1 MKNQRVSFIDYDTN
15 KVFTNDGSMLN
26 YDKILVATGGSPI
39 RPPINGIEGN
49 NIFSWRNVDDLQR
62 IKKSVNSDSKVVIV
76 GASFIGMEAASSITK
91 ELKPQNVTVVD
102 MTASPF
108 ERVLGNQVGDSLKSM
123 HEN

>member
-49 NIFSWRNVDDLQR
+49 NIFSWRNVDDL
-62 IKKSVNSDSKVVIV
+62 
-76 GASFIGMEAASSITK
+76 
-91 ELKPQNVTVVD
+91 
-102 MTASPF
+102 
-108 ERVLGNQVGDSLKSM
+108 
-123 HEN
+123 